1 MKEVQVKVPGH
12 SYTIKLGSGVI
23 KELPAELKRL
33 NPSSCLIAT
42 NITVGS
48 LYLKKATDLCNG
60 MCRTESVVLPDGEA
74 YKDWGSVSAILEK
87 LASMGADRKSVVIA
101 LGGGV
106 VGDLAGFA
114 AAIYMRG
121 IRFIQVPTTLL
132 AMVDSSVGGKTGMN
146 MTAGKNLVGTFHQPE
161 AVIADSDFLRTL
173 PEREIGAGIAEIIK
187 HGVLADKTYFEELE
201 RDMEKL
207 RALDPE
213 TVAEVVGRSCEIKA
227 GVVSRDEKEKGERA
241 KLNLGHTFGHGIE
254 ALSGYTVSHGH
265 AVASGICF
273 IMNCAV
279 KRGLCPENALARL
292 EKLLKKYSLDPFIY
306 RSYDIHELISAS
318 SHDKKKNGD
327 KITLVIPRDIGECEL
342 MTIDF
347 CDIEN
352 FVSGVM

>member
-146 MTAGKNLVGTFHQPE
+146 MTA
-161 AVIADSDFLRTL
+161 
-173 PEREIGAGIAEIIK
+173 
-187 HGVLADKTYFEELE
+187 DKTYFEELE

-241 KLNLGHTFGHGIE
+241 KLNLGHTFGHAIE
-254 ALSGYTVSHGH
+254 KLTGYGTWLHGE
-265 AVASGICF
+265 AVAVGTVLAAVTAEKQGKI
-273 IMNCAV
+273 NCGDV
-279 KRGLCPENALARL
+279 KRIQDLIHRAGLPVRIAG
-292 EKLLKKYSLDPFIY
+292 
-306 RSYDIHELISAS
+306 ISAS
-318 SHDKKKNGD
+318 KAIEAMKGDKKSTKGVPHF
-327 KITLVIPRDIGECEL
+327 ILPVAIGTTVIEEVPEGLIKEALLEEGYEP
-342 MTIDF
+342 
-347 CDIEN
+347 
-352 FVSGVM
+352 

>member
-146 MTAGKNLVGTFHQPE
+146 MTAGKNLVGTFHQ
-161 AVIADSDFLRTL
+161 
-173 PEREIGAGIAEIIK
+173 
-187 HGVLADKTYFEELE
+187 

-241 KLNLGHTFGHGIE
+241 KLNLGHTFGHAIE
-254 ALSGYTVSHGH
+254 KLTGYGTWLHGE
-265 AVASGICF
+265 AVAVGTVLAAVTAEKQGKI
-273 IMNCAV
+273 NWGDV
-279 KRGLCPENALARL
+279 KRIQDLIHRAGLPVRIAG
-292 EKLLKKYSLDPFIY
+292 
-306 RSYDIHELISAS
+306 ISAS
-318 SHDKKKNGD
+318 KAIEAMKGDKKSTKGVPHF
-327 KITLVIPRDIGECEL
+327 ILPVAIGTTVIEEVPEGLIKEALLEEGYEP
-342 MTIDF
+342 
-347 CDIEN
+347 
-352 FVSGVM
+352 

>member
-1 MKEVQVKVPGH
+1 M
-12 SYTIKLGSGVI
+12 
-23 KELPAELKRL
+23 KRL

-213 TVAEVVGRSCEIKA
+213 TVAKVVGRSCEIKA

-241 KLNLGHTFGHGIE
+241 KLNLGHTFGHAIE
-254 ALSGYTVSHGH
+254 KLTGYGTWLHGE
-265 AVASGICF
+265 AVAVGTVLAAVTAEKQGKI
-273 IMNCAV
+273 NCGDV
-279 KRGLCPENALARL
+279 KRIQDLIHRAGLPVRIAG
-292 EKLLKKYSLDPFIY
+292 
-306 RSYDIHELISAS
+306 ISAS
-318 SHDKKKNGD
+318 KAIEAMKGDKKSTKGVPHF
-327 KITLVIPRDIGECEL
+327 ILPVAIGTTVIEEVPEGLIKEALLEEGYEP
-342 MTIDF
+342 
-347 CDIEN
+347 
-352 FVSGVM
+352 